1 MNPRVLPRV
10 VAAVVTTA
18 VLAGLAPLATAQSR
32 RREAAATAPPVPSAV
47 AREVIG
53 EVRDRLAHR
62 DRDSCNVAIS
72 EDAHVGVGE
81 VHPSDIVAIFGDV
94 NIEGEVRGDVV
105 VIMGKLEI
113 SGTVGGDV
121 VGIMSPVRLHG
132 KANLDGD
139 LVNIGGRLTRDE
151 GVRIEGEVV
160 NFGFLDA
167 VPFLKGGLAGF
178 WKFIYLL
185 KLISLAL
192 LFLAILLITA
202 LVPQRLSVIAAA
214 FPSRWGMAI
223 LAGILG
229 YGVTIVLGFIL
240 ICTLIGIPL
249 AIGLFFAAK
258 VVKWIGLAALFFLVG
273 HTLGRNLFQRD
284 LSHIAAVLG
293 GFAVYALISL
303 VPIFGGVFSF
313 VMGVLAL
320 GISILTRFGSEE
332 GWGKSRPPAPPVTP
346 PSAGPAG
353 PPPVYTPAP
362 SAGPLS
368 P

>member
-1 MNPRVLPRV
+1 MIPRVLPRV
-10 VAAVVTTA
+10 VSAVVATA
-18 VLAGLAPLATAQSR
+18 FLVGLAPLAAAQSR
-32 RREAAATAPPVPSAV
+32 RREAAAAASPSPPAASAKEIV
-47 AREVIG
+47 REVR
-53 EVRDRLAHR
+53 ERLVHGGHR
-62 DRDSCNVAIS
+62 SSNVSIS
-72 EDAHVGVGE
+72 DVAHVPAGQ
-81 VHPSDIVAIFGDV
+81 VHDDDIVAILGKV
-94 NIEGEVRGDVV
+94 KIEGEVTGDVV
-105 VIMGKLEI
+105 VIMGSLEI
-113 SGTVGGDV
+113 SGTVRGDV
-121 VGIMSPVRLHG
+121 VGVMSPLHIHDTA
-132 KANLDGD
+132 KIEGD
-139 LVNIGGRLTRDE
+139 LVCIGGPLERASLA
-151 GVRIEGEVV
+151 RIEGEVV
-160 NFGFLDA
+160 NLSFLDA
-167 VPFLKGGLAGF
+167 VPFLRGGLAGF

-202 LVPQRLSVIAAA
+202 LVPRRLSVIAAA
-214 FPSRWGMAI
+214 FPDRWGMAI

-229 YGVTIVLGFIL
+229 YCVTIVLGFIL

-258 VVKWIGLAALFFLVG
+258 VVKWIGLASLFFLIG
-273 HTLGRNLFQRD
+273 HTLGRNLFKRD

-332 GWGKSRPPAPPVTP
+332 GWGRSGTPLPPVAPPP
-346 PSAGPAG
+346 AGPAG

-362 SAGPLS
+362 GTG
-368 P
+368 

>member
-10 VAAVVTTA
+10 VAAVVATTFL
-18 VLAGLAPLATAQSR
+18 VGLAPLAAAQSR
-32 RREAAATAPPVPSAV
+32 RREASPTASPSPGAR
-47 AREVIG
+47 AREIID
-53 EVRDRLAHR
+53 EVRDRLSHR
-62 DRDSCNVAIS
+62 ERRSAGVAVTD
-72 EDAHVGVGE
+72 DAHVHVGE
-81 VHPSDIVAIFGDV
+81 VHEHDIVAVSGNV
-94 NIEGEVRGDVV
+94 NIEGEVKGDVV

-113 SGTVGGDV
+113 SGTVDGDV
-121 VGIMSPVRLHG
+121 VSIMSPVRLHDT
-132 KANLDGD
+132 ANLEKT
-139 LVNIGGRLTRDE
+139 LVNIGGSLDRAD
-151 GVRIEGEVV
+151 GARIEGEVV

-167 VPFLKGGLAGF
+167 VPFLRGGLAGF

-229 YGVTIVLGFIL
+229 YCVTIVLGFIL

-258 VVKWIGLAALFFLVG
+258 VVKWIGLASLFFLIG
-273 HTLGRNLFQRD
+273 HTLGRNLFKRD

-303 VPIFGGVFSF
+303 VPIFGGVFSG

-332 GWGKSRPPAPPVTP
+332 GWERSRPSAPTVPPPPA
-346 PSAGPAG
+346 APAG
-353 PPPVYTPAP
+353 PPPVYAP
-362 SAGPLS
+362 GS
-368 P
+368 